1 MKKIS
6 LIVAVAKNNV
16 IGSNGKMP
24 WDLPSDLSNFKEI
37 TMNKP
42 MIMGRKTF
50 DSIGRALPGRD
61 NIVVSRNPDISYE
74 GAIMCKNIQD
84 AISIGEKCADKR
96 GVDEVMVIGGQYIFE
111 SVMSETQKIYLTEV
125 DSSPK
130 GDVFF
135 PNFNLDN
142 FIEISKNEFTQD
154 EGDSCMHRLVVYEKK
169 AF

>member
-96 GVDEVMVIGGQYIFE
+96 GAMK
-111 SVMSETQKIYLTEV
+111 SW
-125 DSSPK
+125 
-130 GDVFF
+130 
-135 PNFNLDN
+135 
-142 FIEISKNEFTQD
+142 
-154 EGDSCMHRLVVYEKK
+154 
-169 AF
+169 

>member
-6 LIVAVAKNNV
+6 LIVAVARNNV
-16 IGSNGKMP
+16 IGSKGKMP

-61 NIVVSRNPDISYE
+61 NIVVSRNRDINYN
-74 GAIMCKNIQD
+74 GAIMCNNIQD
-84 AISIGEKCADKR
+84 ALSVGEKCADER
-96 GVDEVMVIGGQYIFE
+96 GADEVMIIGGQYIFE
-111 SVMSETQKIYLTEV
+111 SVINYTQKIYLTEV
-125 DSSPK
+125 DSSPE

>member
-1 MKKIS
+1 
-6 LIVAVAKNNV
+6 
-16 IGSNGKMP
+16 
-24 WDLPSDLSNFKEI
+24 
-37 TMNKP
+37 
-42 MIMGRKTF
+42 
-50 DSIGRALPGRD
+50 
-61 NIVVSRNPDISYE
+61 
-74 GAIMCKNIQD
+74 MCKNIQD
-84 AISIGEKCADKR
+84 AISIGKKCADKR

-125 DSSPK
+125 NSSPK

>member
-1 MKKIS
+1 
-6 LIVAVAKNNV
+6 
-16 IGSNGKMP
+16 
-24 WDLPSDLSNFKEI
+24 LSNFKEI

-61 NIVVSRNPDISYE
+61 NIVVSRNPDISYD
-74 GAIMCKNIQD
+74 GTIMCNNIQD

-111 SVMSETQKIYLTEV
+111 SVISETQKIYLTEV